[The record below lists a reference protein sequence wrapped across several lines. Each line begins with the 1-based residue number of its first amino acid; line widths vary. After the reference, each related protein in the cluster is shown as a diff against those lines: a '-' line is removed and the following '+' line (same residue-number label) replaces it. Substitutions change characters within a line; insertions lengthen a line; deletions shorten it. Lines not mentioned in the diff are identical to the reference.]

1 VRSRHALRQPSLG
14 AATAPGPAP
23 GRPNL
28 WPDAE
33 LPELRP
39 AFQALGRLVVAA
51 GLLLA
56 RRCDAYAAGRASAV
70 PTLASSLCFAPMR
83 ARARAAGRAV
93 PCCAVQRLL
102 VWTST
107 RPRRLARGRR
117 SAAARRVRQQPPR
130 HASNTCMCVRAGATS
145 CTAARQAAPPCA
157 GPGAAARPCLGLH
170 DVLAR
175 SPCHKGRLLHYYPLP
190 PAPGAR
196 PADAPRPRRSR
207 RRRRGRR
214 RGHWGPH
221 VCGGRRGR
229 ARERGL
235 WGGGR
240 GRRGRRAGGGRGRLV
255 RLAPRPRLAHRRGPA
270 PRTEVPIPALQVAI
284 LCSHAGTRA
293 CRFHALPRHATP
305 PASLRR
311 LHVRGG
317 QDPVDHVLKVGG
329 GHMVPVLPRA
339 REGWHLHTPVHE
351 CMSMCYSLP
360 RAQGGSHPGTPAQSA

>member
-1 VRSRHALRQPSLG
+1 MRSRHALRQPSLG

-196 PADAPRPRRSR
+196 PADAPDRGARGGGGGAGGADIGGRTCAGDGEGALGSEACGEAGAGGEAGAPEAAADDWCGWHRDHGSLTGAARRRARRSLFQR
-207 RRRRGRR
+207 CR
-214 RGHWGPH
+214 WPSCA
-221 VCGGRRGR
+221 VTQEPAR
-229 ARERGL
+229 AAFML
-235 WGGGR
+235 F
-240 GRRGRRAGGGRGRLV
+240 LDM
-255 RLAPRPRLAHRRGPA
+255 
-270 PRTEVPIPALQVAI
+270 Q
-284 LCSHAGTRA
+284 
-293 CRFHALPRHATP
+293 RH
-305 PASLRR
+305 LRR
-311 LHVRGG
+311 CADSTCGV
-317 QDPVDHVLKVGG
+317 
-329 GHMVPVLPRA
+329 A
-339 REGWHLHTPVHE
+339 RTLSIT
-351 CMSMCYSLP
+351 S
-360 RAQGGSHPGTPAQSA
+360 